1 MYMSFTRN
9 AIRFRGRDKCS
20 TTALL
25 SKPSTS
31 GEGRHE
37 SAAHQP
43 PTSKSPP
50 MSQPNPR
57 ADLQVADIA
66 DVLAW
71 GWDGR
76 RLSENLT
83 TLDFGTTDA
92 LTLVHEGNP
101 NQWGPVFMKHPD
113 TWRLLVARPEAIIG
127 YWHIVPLLP
136 AEYNLV
142 KAGKLFDSQI
152 TVDAI
157 PDHKRP
163 GVYDVYFVQVC
174 MLAAY
179 RTLGNI
185 QLLFQTIFDVLAT
198 HADDGIY
205 VREVTANAYTRFGEA
220 LCCRFNLVPQCSHCE
235 HGTIYSGSIANVLQ
249 HGAAIRHPRLL
260 DRYKHQKLI

>member
-1 MYMSFTRN
+1 MSFDKN
-9 AIRFRGRDKCS
+9 AIRFSGRDKCS
-20 TTALL
+20 TTVLL

-31 GEGRHE
+31 GEGCHE
-37 SAAHQP
+37 STAHP
-43 PTSKSPP
+43 SPTSKSPP
-50 MSQPNPR
+50 RSQPNLR
-57 ADLQVADIA
+57 ADLQVADIT
-66 DVLAW
+66 DILAW

-83 TLDFGTTDA
+83 ALDFGTTDA
-92 LTLVHEGNP
+92 LTLAHEGNA

-113 TWRLLVARPEAIIG
+113 TWRLIAARPEAIIG
-127 YWHIVPLLP
+127 YWHIVPLLS
-136 AEYNLV
+136 AEYNLI

-157 PDHKRP
+157 PDRKRP

-179 RTLGNI
+179 RTPGNV
-185 QLLFQTIFDVLAT
+185 QLLFQTIFDVLT
-198 HADDGIY
+198 TLADDGVY

-220 LCCRFNLVPQCSHCE
+220 LCCWFNLEPQCAHCE
-235 HGTIYSGSIANVLQ
+235 HGTIYSGPIANILQ
-249 HGAAIRHPRLL
+249 HGVAMQHPGLL